1 MKKGEKLVKAMACV
15 LLSALCMG
23 TSVPYEAESNVDNI
37 MSKMTLEEKIGQMIT
52 VSVENWNGENF
63 TIMEPW
69 VEYSEGLSSVV
80 WNNYPNK
87 RQSSDW
93 IKKAN

>member
-1 MKKGEKLVKAMACV
+1 MAVKV
-15 LLSALCMG
+15 KTVPVPSARL
-23 TSVPYEAESNVDNI
+23 
-37 MSKMTLEEKIGQMIT
+37 
-52 VSVENWNGENF
+52 ENF